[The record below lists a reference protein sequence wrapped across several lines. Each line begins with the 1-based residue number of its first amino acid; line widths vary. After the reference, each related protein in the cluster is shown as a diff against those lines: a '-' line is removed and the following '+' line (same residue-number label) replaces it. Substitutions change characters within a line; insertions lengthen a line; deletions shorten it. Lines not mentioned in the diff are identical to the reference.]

1 MLSAQGAPDTMKEAN
16 IPRMQLPRCEHCNG
30 LLRPHVVW
38 FGESLD
44 PTIMERTDAALEKC
58 DLLLVIGTSAVV
70 YVIHEPTNFCCVP
83 YQ

>member
-1 MLSAQGAPDTMKEAN
+1 MLSAQGAPGTMKEAN
-16 IPRMQLPRCEHCNG
+16 IPRMQLPRCERCNG

-44 PTIMERTDAALEKC
+44 PMIMERTDAALEKC

-70 YVIHEPTNFCCVP
+70 YVIHQHKHLCCVP
-83 YQ
+83 